1 MVSLGVFRTKADA
14 DRALALAVAD
24 QTRGAWIDPARAK
37 TTLADYAATWLGGHP
52 TLRPRTQRLYADL
65 LRLHILPTLGA
76 VELGRLSPVAVRR
89 WHSALVAGDRPGAS
103 TVAKAYRL
111 LHTVLAS
118 AVAEERI
125 VRNPCTIRGASM
137 EHADERP
144 MATVAEVYALA
155 EAVEPRFRALV
166 LTAAF
171 TGLRRGELLAL
182 TRARVDLLHQTVTVV
197 EQRHDLPDGSFLLAP
212 PKTAA
217 GRRVIALPGPL
228 AVELEEHLSRY
239 VRPEPEAWLF
249 TGQKGGPLRVHVW
262 QTQWERARRTVG
274 LDHLHFHDLRHVAN
288 TMAAASGASTKELMY
303 RMGHASPAAALR
315 YQHATRDR
323 DATIAAALGDL
334 MTRPRATVTDLRPS
348 GETQAR

>member
-1 MVSLGVFRTKADA
+1 VFPTKADA

-24 QTRGAWIDPARAK
+24 QTRGAWIDPSRAK
-37 TTLADYAATWLGGHP
+37 TTLADYATTWLAGHP

-76 VELGRLSPVAVRR
+76 VELGRLSPTAVRR
-89 WHSALVAGDRPGAS
+89 WHSALLSSERPGAS

-111 LHTVLAS
+111 LHAVLAS
-118 AVAEERI
+118 AVAEEQI

-137 EHADERP
+137 ERADERP
-144 MATVAEVYALA
+144 VATVAQVYALA

-182 TRARVDLLHQTVTVV
+182 TRARIDLLHGTVTVV

-217 GRRVIALPGPL
+217 AGGSSPCPARSPSSWRSTSAATSGRNRRPSSSPDRRAVRCGCTSGSHSGTGP
-228 AVELEEHLSRY
+228 AA
-239 VRPEPEAWLF
+239 PPAWS
-249 TGQKGGPLRVHVW
+249 TSTSTTSGTWPTPWPPLR
-262 QTQWERARRTVG
+262 E
-274 LDHLHFHDLRHVAN
+274 
-288 TMAAASGASTKELMY
+288 
-303 RMGHASPAAALR
+303 PA
-315 YQHATRDR
+315 
-323 DATIAAALGDL
+323 
-334 MTRPRATVTDLRPS
+334 PRS
-348 GETQAR
+348 